1 MTKCEKLAEI
11 IGVSVEFVEDNI
23 DKGMLDILIELNRK
37 GYITIFCCE
46 GHLDDN
52 DKWEGYIA
60 FDKTYK
66 FVEYPQGYYKYNNHR
81 RFFYWR
87 GNGEESR
94 QEYLDNL
101 LKWARIL
108 PTKEKEKVVMYNL
121 TGRSKKYPNREPKL
135 FYYGNDYEEVRCI
148 MNRADIQNYFD
159 FELYEDIKYF

>member
-11 IGVSVEFVEDNI
+11 IGVSVEFIEDNI

-66 FVEYPQGYYKYNNHR
+66 F
-81 RFFYWR
+81 
-87 GNGEESR
+87 
-94 QEYLDNL
+94 
-101 LKWARIL
+101 I
-108 PTKEKEKVVMYNL
+108 
-121 TGRSKKYPNREPKL
+121 
-135 FYYGNDYEEVRCI
+135 
-148 MNRADIQNYFD
+148 
-159 FELYEDIKYF
+159 